1 MEPRAPRKS
10 RTSGSVQLLGPAQ
23 ARRGGAARGPLG
35 WESRSSTSLLRLSHP
50 GLGLPVHPRRTRPL
64 AAAGDADGTSCR
76 PRPSLRHPRLPRA
89 RLPSPQ
95 PRPPA
100 AGATAATKAA
110 PRASLRRRLR
120 LRPARVP
127 QTPRW
132 RKYLMMRHL
141 ESKKKSKNQ
150 ILPMKKNAN

>member
-1 MEPRAPRKS
+1 MGGR
-10 RTSGSVQLLGPAQ
+10 G
-23 ARRGGAARGPLG
+23 RRPEGEVAG
-35 WESRSSTSLLRLSHP
+35 P
-50 GLGLPVHPRRTRPL
+50 GLGSSPSRGAGGFQVVLSLLHLLVATQPPRPRPPPPPPCRTRPL

-76 PRPSLRHPRLPRA
+76 PRPTLRHPRLPRA

-110 PRASLRRRLR
+110 PRASQPRRLPPWPV
-120 LRPARVP
+120 PAPR
-127 QTPRW
+127 TRRW
-132 RKYLMMRHL
+132 RKYLTMHLL

-150 ILPMKKNAN
+150 IPPMKKKW